1 MKTARLSDLY
11 AEPGPFATVML
22 DVSHDTENGEHEH
35 QLRVRAACED
45 LVEQG
50 APDTVVEQVRT
61 RLERLVGQP
70 APVARTVV
78 ASPAGVLLDEVGH
91 FRVDTPVAR
100 WSPLPDLARWIER
113 QDALTP
119 FVLAVVDHEGGDVA
133 VYDSDV
139 PEPSEQESVG
149 EPSHR
154 EHKVPTGGWS
164 ALRYQHV
171 TENVWARNAEAVAD
185 QILHRVREGYRLVLL
200 AGDPQSLP
208 TVRARL
214 EDSPATVVELG
225 TGTRARDG
233 GDEAM
238 QQAIREALMEHTVA
252 RRLEDV
258 HVLKDRMG
266 MDRAV
271 ASGVDDIADAFV
283 RGQVDTLLLDPQ
295 AAADLTVDLGRHPG
309 LMLDAA
315 GTEHKLRADQALVAA
330 AVRTSAEV
338 RVVPSAALGGV
349 PVVALLR
356 WDQDRASGA
365 ASGTSA

>member
-1 MKTARLSDLY
+1 VRDMNTMRLTELY
-11 AEPGPFATVML
+11 AEQGPFATAML
-22 DVSHDTENGEHEH
+22 DVSHDSENGQQEHA
-35 QLRVRAACED
+35 LRVRAARES
-45 LVEQG
+45 LLEQG
-50 APDTVVEQVRT
+50 APEEVVDRVTALLEQ
-61 RLERLVGQP
+61 LVGQP

-78 ASPAGVLLDEVGH
+78 ASTNGVLLDDVSH
-91 FRVDTPVAR
+91 FRVDTPVAS
-100 WSPLPDLARWIER
+100 WSPLPDLTRWIEH

-133 VYDSDV
+133 VYESDV
-139 PEPSEQESVG
+139 PEPTQQQSVG

-185 QILHRVREGYRLVLL
+185 EIIGHVRKGVRLVLL
-200 AGDPQSLP
+200 AADPQSLP

-214 EDSPATVVELG
+214 EGSPATVVELD

-238 QQAIREALMEHTVA
+238 QQAIREALMEHAAA

-258 HVLKDRMG
+258 HVLKDRLG
-266 MDRAV
+266 MDSAV
-271 ASGVDDIADAFV
+271 ATGVADIADAFV

-295 AAADLTVDLGRHPG
+295 AAADFTLDVAKHPG
-309 LMLDAA
+309 LVLPAA
-315 GTEHKLRADQALVAA
+315 VTEPELPADQALVAA
-330 AVRTSAEV
+330 AVITAAEV
-338 RVVPSAALGGV
+338 RVAPGAALGGV
-349 PVVALLR
+349 PAAALLR
-356 WDQDRASGA
+356 WDQKHMS
-365 ASGTSA
+365 ST

>member
-1 MKTARLSDLY
+1 MKTAMLTDLY
-11 AEPGPFATVML
+11 ANQGPFATVML

-35 QLRVRAACED
+35 ELRVRATREA
-45 LVEQG
+45 LTEQG
-50 APDTVVEQVRT
+50 APGEVVEQVAE
-61 RLERLVGQP
+61 RLGQLVGQP

-78 ASPAGVLLDEVGH
+78 ASPGGILLDEINH

-100 WSPLPDLARWIER
+100 WSPLPDLTRWIER

-133 VYDSDV
+133 VYHSDV
-139 PEPSEQESVG
+139 PEPAEQASVG

-185 QILHRVREGYRLVLL
+185 RIVHHVRDGYRLVLL

-208 TVRARL
+208 VVRARL
-214 EDSPATVVELG
+214 KDSPATVVELG

-233 GDEAM
+233 GDEAL
-238 QQAIREALMEHTVA
+238 QQAIREALLEHAVA
-252 RRLEDV
+252 RRLELAHEV
-258 HVLKDRMG
+258 KDRLG
-266 MDRAV
+266 AGAAV
-271 ASGVDDIADAFV
+271 AIGVGDIADAFV

-295 AAADLTVDLGRHPG
+295 VAGDLSVDLEAHPG
-309 LMLDAA
+309 LVLPAA
-315 GTEHKLRADQALVAA
+315 GIDQELPADQALVAA
-330 AVRTSAEV
+330 AVTTSADV
-338 RVVPSAALGGV
+338 RVVPSSTLGGT
-349 PVVALLR
+349 PVAALLR
-356 WDQDRASGA
+356 WDQDAVNA
-365 ASGTSA
+365 TP